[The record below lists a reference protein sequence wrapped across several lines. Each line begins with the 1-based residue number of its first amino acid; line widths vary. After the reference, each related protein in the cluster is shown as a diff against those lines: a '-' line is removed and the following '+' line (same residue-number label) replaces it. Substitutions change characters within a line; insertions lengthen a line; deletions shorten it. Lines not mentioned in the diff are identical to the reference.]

1 MPTLNWIGKN
11 KVVGHH
17 NDVPY
22 HVLEHQYGYS
32 AEKGQTTEPTH
43 SGNMII
49 HGDNLLALKSLMPM
63 YEGRI
68 KCIYIDPP
76 YNTGN
81 ENWVYN
87 DNVNDPHIKKWLGE
101 VVGKEGEDLSR
112 HDKWLCMMYPRLVL
126 MKKLLSE
133 DGALII
139 SIGFHEFISL
149 ITILKELFS
158 TKQIV
163 TITVQTSGGKPSGG
177 FNYQH
182 EYLIFVVDKEF
193 KPLIIDF
200 CGGTNR
206 PPFEGMTLSTFN
218 KTERPNQTYP
228 IFINKKT
235 GKFEGCGKSIKELQ
249 DEGYEQDYID
259 KYVYNYS
266 IAPHDCVAIWPI
278 TSKGKECVWRL
289 IPKRIKQDYELG
301 YIKITPNIIRTSKNL
316 YSIQYLPD
324 GVINKINKGI
334 LSVISRDNINK
345 TLELSDNSTEGKQ
358 IPTIWTEK
366 AFYTVKGSSLLK
378 EILPEAEKKFNYPK
392 PIALIKSVIQ
402 IICNSEDIVLDSFA
416 GSGTTGHAIIDLN
429 KSLDYELNFILIEM
443 MDYANNITAE
453 RMRRAISGYP
463 FKGKKEEEIYSK
475 KLTAKNILKAEE
487 ILKEAEAVSI
497 EKANEYTKI
506 SKPKIADNCLKI
518 IGTKIYDDKMEGLG
532 GAFDY
537 YELGAPL
544 FNEDGNLNEEVSID
558 KIREYIYY
566 AETKQPLLRQQDKD
580 EEFLLDECNRAG
592 YYFYYQ
598 TDKATTLSYATLAN
612 IVKSKHEMYIIYAD
626 RCLLDE
632 KFMTEH
638 HIKFK
643 KIPRD
648 IKRF

>member
-1 MPTLNWIGKN
+1 MPTLNWIGKD

-17 NDVPY
+17 NDVSY

-112 HDKWLCMMYPRLVL
+112 HDKWLSMMYPRLVL

-218 KTERPNQTYP
+218 KAERPNQTYP

-266 IAPHDCVAIWPI
+266 TAPHDCVAIWPI

-301 YIKITPNIIRTSKNL
+301 YIKITPNIIKTSKNL

-392 PIALIKSVIQ
+392 PIALIKSMQ
-402 IICNSEDIVLDSFA
+402 L
-416 GSGTTGHAIIDLN
+416 
-429 KSLDYELNFILIEM
+429 
-443 MDYANNITAE
+443 
-453 RMRRAISGYP
+453 
-463 FKGKKEEEIYSK
+463 
-475 KLTAKNILKAEE
+475 
-487 ILKEAEAVSI
+487 
-497 EKANEYTKI
+497 
-506 SKPKIADNCLKI
+506 
-518 IGTKIYDDKMEGLG
+518 
-532 GAFDY
+532 
-537 YELGAPL
+537 
-544 FNEDGNLNEEVSID
+544 
-558 KIREYIYY
+558 
-566 AETKQPLLRQQDKD
+566 
-580 EEFLLDECNRAG
+580 
-592 YYFYYQ
+592 
-598 TDKATTLSYATLAN
+598 
-612 IVKSKHEMYIIYAD
+612 
-626 RCLLDE
+626 
-632 KFMTEH
+632 
-638 HIKFK
+638 
-643 KIPRD
+643 
-648 IKRF
+648 